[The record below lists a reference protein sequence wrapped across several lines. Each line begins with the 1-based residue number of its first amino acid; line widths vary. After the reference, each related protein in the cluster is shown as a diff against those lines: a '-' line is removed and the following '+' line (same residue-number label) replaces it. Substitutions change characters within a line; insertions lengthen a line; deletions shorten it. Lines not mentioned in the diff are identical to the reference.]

1 VAYNMAL
8 TIGSEMLKRRVGW
21 VHHVIHPRSAGCPSL
36 LLTDSWAGPGRNS
49 DAGSRYRRQ
58 RFFAVTQ
65 IAASFVLL
73 VGASRLITTLI
84 ELQRTQTGLDTR
96 HVLAVDVPPMT
107 YGKTPR
113 QVVEFYRESMRRID
127 ALPGLTK
134 TAFGMAVPWR
144 EQNGLGLRFSG
155 DGHTHV
161 RARRSPPQ

>member
-1 VAYNMAL
+1 
-8 TIGSEMLKRRVGW
+8 
-21 VHHVIHPRSAGCPSL
+21 
-36 LLTDSWAGPGRNS
+36 
-49 DAGSRYRRQ
+49 
-58 RFFAVTQ
+58 
-65 IAASFVLL
+65 
-73 VGASRLITTLI
+73 LITTLI

-96 HVLAVDVPPMT
+96 HMLAVDVSPMT